1 MALVFFALLSSAV
14 GAWPGACPLGGNE
27 RRHLDAARTEGMPDL
42 AVALQLS
49 SQKIHES
56 TAGQSEPTPNSLTQG
71 GFKPGDLPHNAGQ
84 SPSVHDVCQDF
95 LLRDKAKNAIALSP
109 RASPAKLIDT
119 FAFVD
124 SYEVEE
130 LLLRFYEMGEEVSEI
145 HIVEGDRDFTGG
157 MKPYNFDALLN
168 SGQLDPWK
176 NKITYHQVKIPEG
189 VKGYAIQG
197 FQRRE
202 LRSQMNWLKDYDQ
215 SDMLLESDFQRNQLA
230 GLRGKQGYRPFLWH
244 NPFPLWL
251 NVPQIL
257 KTRVHL
263 PVWKISGWPIWLLI
277 DLL

>member
-1 MALVFFALLSSAV
+1 
-14 GAWPGACPLGGNE
+14 
-27 RRHLDAARTEGMPDL
+27 
-42 AVALQLS
+42 
-49 SQKIHES
+49 
-56 TAGQSEPTPNSLTQG
+56 LTQG
-71 GFKPGDLPHNAGQ
+71 GFAPDDAGQ
-84 SPSVHDVCQDF
+84 SPPVHDVCQDF

-157 MKPYNFDALLN
+157 MKPYNFDALPN

-244 NPFPLWL
+244 NPFPLLL
-251 NVPQIL
+251 NIPQIL

-263 PVWKISGWPIWLLI
+263 PVWKISGWPI
-277 DLL
+277 

>member
-1 MALVFFALLSSAV
+1 MLHNRSNAMALVFFALLSSVV

-27 RRHLDAARTEGMPDL
+27 RRHLDARTEGMPDL

-49 SQKIHES
+49 RQKIHES
-56 TAGQSEPTPNSLTQG
+56 TAGQSEPIPNSLTKG
-71 GFKPGDLPHNAGQ
+71 GFAPGDLPHDAGQ
-84 SPSVHDVCQDF
+84 SPSAHDVCQDF
-95 LLRDKAKNAIALSP
+95 LLQDTAKNAIALSP
-109 RASPAKLIDT
+109 RVSPAKLIDT
-119 FAFVD
+119 FAFAD

-176 NKITYHQVKIPEG
+176 NKITYHQVKLPEG
-189 VKGYAIQG
+189 VKGYALQR

-215 SDMLLESDFQRNQLA
+215 SDMLLESDFQRNQLISRF
-230 GLRGKQGYRPFLWH
+230 G
-244 NPFPLWL
+244 PFPLLL

-263 PVWKISGWPIWLLI
+263 PVWKISGWPI
-277 DLL
+277 

>member
-71 GFKPGDLPHNAGQ
+71 GFEPGDLPHNAGQ

-244 NPFPLWL
+244 NPFPLLL
-251 NVPQIL
+251 NIPQIL

-263 PVWKISGWPIWLLI
+263 PVWKISGWPI
-277 DLL
+277 